1 MAGAGFQSGVPA
13 MPAKVAV
20 NGYGTIGKR
29 VADAVALQDDMEVVG
44 VSKMSPNFEARLAV
58 EKGYALYATTKD
70 ALPKFEKAGIKVH
83 GVLEDLLKESD
94 LVVDATPEESGFKPA
109 YEKAGVKA
117 IWQGGEEHSLT
128 NLSFNAGANYA
139 EALGADF
146 VRVPSCN
153 TTGLIRTL
161 YPLDAHLGIDRVLAV
176 MVRRA
181 TDPGDSKKGPI
192 NAIEPELEMPSHHG
206 PDVQS
211 VLPKLNIHTIA
222 VKVPTTIMHLHA
234 VSVQL
239 KRKATSAQVLDA
251 WRRAPRIKFVKG
263 AEGVKSTAQI
273 MEIARD
279 LGRPRSDLYEIA
291 VWEDGVHVV
300 DGTQLYYFQAVHQES
315 DVVPENVDAI
325 RAMLELEKDGRK
337 SIEKTDRTLG
347 IGGSRGH

>member
-1 MAGAGFQSGVPA
+1 MPSVCDARRNILPHRTNFLVPPPFGAWGSFS
-13 MPAKVAV
+13 MPAKIAI

-29 VADAVALQDDMEVVG
+29 VADAVALQDDMRLVG
-44 VSKMSPNFEARLAV
+44 VAKTKPDFEAKLAV
-58 EKGYALYATTKD
+58 RKGYAVYAANKD
-70 ALPKFEKAGIKVH
+70 ALAKFEKAGVKAAGI
-83 GVLEDLLKESD
+83 LDDLVNEAD
-94 LVVDATPEESGFKPA
+94 LVVDCTPEESGYKA
-109 YEKAGVKA
+109 LYEKAGVKA
-117 IWQGGEEHSLT
+117 IWQGGEEHALT
-128 NLSFNAGANYA
+128 NLSFNAAANYA
-139 EALGADF
+139 DCIGASF

-161 YPLDAHLGIDRVLAV
+161 YPLDAHVGVDKVLAV
-176 MVRRA
+176 LVRRA

-300 DGTQLYYFQAVHQES
+300 DGTQLYYVQAVHQES
-315 DVVPENVDAI
+315 DVVPEHLAALPATAPVA
-325 RAMLELEKDGRK
+325 
-337 SIEKTDRTLG
+337 
-347 IGGSRGH
+347 

>member
-1 MAGAGFQSGVPA
+1 MLDIVWVFFLYSTAKEGV
-13 MPAKVAV
+13 
-20 NGYGTIGKR
+20 
-29 VADAVALQDDMEVVG
+29 L
-44 VSKMSPNFEARLAV
+44 
-58 EKGYALYATTKD
+58 
-70 ALPKFEKAGIKVH
+70 KFEKAGLKVH
-83 GVLEDLLKESD
+83 WTLEDMMKDAD
-94 LVVDATPEESGFKPA
+94 LVFDATPEESGFKPA

-222 VKVPTTIMHLHA
+222 VKVPTTIMHVHTLA
-234 VSVQL
+234 VDL
-239 KRKATSAQVLDA
+239 KKSADA
-251 WRRAPRIKFVKG
+251 
-263 AEGVKSTAQI
+263 AQI
-273 MEIARD
+273 
-279 LGRPRSDLYEIA
+279 
-291 VWEDGVHVV
+291 
-300 DGTQLYYFQAVHQES
+300 
-315 DVVPENVDAI
+315 
-325 RAMLELEKDGRK
+325 LEV
-337 SIEKTDRTLG
+337 
-347 IGGSRGH
+347 